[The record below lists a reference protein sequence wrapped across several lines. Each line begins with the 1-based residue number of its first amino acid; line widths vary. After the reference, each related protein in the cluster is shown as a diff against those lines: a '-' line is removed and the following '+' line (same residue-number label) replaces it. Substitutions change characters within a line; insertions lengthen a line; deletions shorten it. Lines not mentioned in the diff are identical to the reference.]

1 MLISNF
7 GRFIICTPRQAGLL
21 GEQREHHQNK
31 KDLQLNFETKN
42 SNNNLIT
49 QIIQT
54 HLWWVGV
61 FVIIFLFGGSLNI
74 SSAKAANSIDDNLA
88 RAKRVIENVAPVVS
102 DSQFDQDSNPLT
114 FAPEGFLS
122 KPLVAETV
130 ITSKQNLV
138 KPVSLPK
145 LTFSNKAEG
154 NHFAYGYCTYYVAS
168 RRQIPWFGNAGTW
181 LAGAIKY
188 GFATGRVPRVGA
200 IIVTSESRWG
210 HVGIVE
216 AVDGGQITIAEMNY
230 RGWAKVTTRTIS
242 AAFVA
247 INGYIY

>member
-1 MLISNF
+1 M
-7 GRFIICTPRQAGLL
+7 GA
-21 GEQREHHQNK
+21 
-31 KDLQLNFETKN
+31 
-42 SNNNLIT
+42 
-49 QIIQT
+49 
-54 HLWWVGV
+54 

-88 RAKRVIENVAPVVS
+88 IAKRVIENVSPVVS
-102 DSQFDQDSNPLT
+102 SNQLGQDSSSLT
-114 FAPEGFLS
+114 SVPEGFLS

-138 KPVSLPK
+138 KKISLPK
-145 LTFSNKAEG
+145 ATYSNKAEG

-188 GFATGRVPRVGA
+188 GFASGRVPKVGA

-216 AVDGGQITIAEMNY
+216 AVDGGQITISEMNY

-242 AAFVA
+242 AAYGA
-247 INGYIY
+247 IKGYIY